1 MRLFILLGLL
11 ISLSYS
17 QVVQTDPP
25 YAGADDTFK
34 VIFDASQGDAGLKG
48 YAGDDVYAHTG
59 VTIEGEGT
67 WQYVIADWSTNLS
80 KARLTKIGTDLWE
93 LNIGNPYAY
102 YGVPQSKKIT
112 QLSFVFRNANGS
124 KTGRDNGGAD
134 IFLDMVEGNISVGFI
149 APRADNSFGDPRRS
163 PAFTR
168 GGTAYTVQSAAF
180 TKGAGLA
187 RQVLYLNDQAV
198 DSTSADTLSY
208 TFTPTQGMALLTVIA
223 RDSSGARDTA
233 RTALMVNA
241 PVEYSARPQGIVDG
255 INYSDAT
262 TAVLSLLAPGK
273 KHVYLLGDFND
284 WMVDEA
290 YALKKDSVDALHVH
304 WWLEV
309 GNLSPGTEYA
319 FQYLVDGEIRIAD
332 PYTDKI
338 LDPWNDG
345 YIPETV
351 YPSLKAY
358 PAGKTD
364 QAVAVLQTAQ
374 TAYVWND
381 AGYQRPD
388 KDELV
393 VYELLVRDFVADH
406 SFRTVIDSL
415 DYLQNLGINAIHV
428 MPFSEFEGNESWG
441 YNPSFYFAVDK
452 YYGTKNDFKA
462 FVDSCH
468 ARGIAVI
475 QDIVLNHTFGQSPFV
490 RLYADGTYGPPSEE
504 NPWLN
509 VTARHPFNVGY
520 DFNHESVLTQELVD
534 RVLDYWMSEY
544 HVDGFRFDLSK
555 GFTQKYSD
563 NDVAAWSAF
572 DGSRI
577 ALLRR
582 MTNKMWEKHPEA
594 YVILEH
600 FADNSEETILAGD
613 GMLLWG
619 NLNHDYN
626 EATMGYSSNLSWG
639 YFRERGWSKAGLM
652 TYMESHDEE
661 RLMYKNRQY
670 GNSSGDYDITEL
682 ATALDRV
689 KLAAAFFLTLPGP
702 KMIWQFGEL
711 GYDYSI
717 DYNGRTG
724 NKPVRWDYLY
734 QPERQ
739 KLYKTFAALL
749 KLRNNHHAFR
759 SPGANVA
766 YALAGTRKRITI
778 RNWDLNASIIG
789 NFGVTGG
796 SIDPQFKSSGTW
808 YDYFTGDSIQ
818 VEDPNAPITLKPGEF
833 RIYTDKKLETPEAG
847 LTPTALERLSGKR
860 PERFELGQN
869 YPNPFNPSTTIRY
882 RLPAAGKVTI
892 VLYDQTG
899 RRVKTLVDGFQQSGT
914 YALKVDMSGLSS
926 GVYYYRINSGR
937 HTATRK
943 MMLLR

>member
-1 MRLFILLGLL
+1 MRLFILLGIL
-11 ISLSYS
+11 IGLSYS
-17 QVVQTDPP
+17 QVVRTDPP
-25 YAGADDTFK
+25 HAGANESFK
-34 VIFDASQGDAGLKG
+34 VIFDAGQGDAGLKG
-48 YAGDDVYAHTG
+48 YTGDDVYAHTG

-67 WQYVIADWSTNLS
+67 WQYVIAGWSTNLS

-93 LNIGNPYAY
+93 LNIGNPYDY
-102 YGVPQSKKIT
+102 YGVPRSKKIT
-112 QLSFVFRNANGS
+112 QLCFVFRNGNGS
-124 KTGRDNGGAD
+124 KTGRDVGGAD
-134 IFLDMVEGNISVGFI
+134 IFLDMAEGNISVGFI
-149 APRADNSFGDPRRS
+149 TPQTDNRFGDPRRS
-163 PAFTR
+163 PAFT
-168 GGTAYTVQSAAF
+168 GGGIPYTVQSTAF
-180 TKGAGLA
+180 TKGRGLA

-198 DSTSADTLSY
+198 DSTAADTLSY
-208 TFTPTQGMALLTVIA
+208 TFTPTQGMALLTVIG

-241 PVEYSARPQGIVDG
+241 PVEYSTRPRGVTDG
-255 INYSDAT
+255 ISYTGPT

-273 KHVYLLGDFND
+273 KYVYLLGDFND
-284 WMVDEA
+284 WMVDPA
-290 YALKKDSVDALHVH
+290 YALKKDSVDTQHVH
-304 WWLEV
+304 WWLEI

-319 FQYLVDGEIRIAD
+319 FQYLVDSEIRIAD

-345 YIPETV
+345 YIPESL
-351 YPSLKAY
+351 YPHLKAY
-358 PAGKTD
+358 PEGKTE

-374 TAYVWND
+374 TPYQWHD
-381 AGYQRPD
+381 TTYQRPPGE
-388 KDELV
+388 ELV
-393 VYELLVRDFVADH
+393 IYELLVRDFVADH
-406 SFRTVIDSL
+406 SFKSIIDSL
-415 DYLQNLGINAIHV
+415 NYLQNLGINAIHV
-428 MPFSEFEGNESWG
+428 MPLNEFEGNESWG

-490 RLYADGTYGPPSEE
+490 RLYADGTYGPPSEN

-509 VTARHPFNVGY
+509 VTARHPFSVGY
-520 DFNHESVLTQELVD
+520 DFNHESILTQELVD

-555 GFTQKYSD
+555 GFTQKYTG

-582 MTNKMWEKHPEA
+582 MANKMWAKHPGG

-613 GMLLWG
+613 GMMLWG
-619 NLNHDYN
+619 NMNYSYN
-626 EATMGYSSNLSWG
+626 EATMGYSSDLSWG
-639 YFRERGWSKAGLM
+639 FYRQRGWSKAGLV

-661 RLMYKNRQY
+661 RLMFKNLQY
-670 GNSSGDYDITEL
+670 GNHSGSYDITDQ
-682 ATALDRV
+682 ATALDRI

-759 SPGANVA
+759 SPGANVE

-778 RNWDLNASIIG
+778 KNWDLNASIIG

-796 SIDPQFKSSGTW
+796 SIDPQFKNSGIW
-808 YDYFTGDSIQ
+808 YDYFTGDSLQ
-818 VEDPNAPITLKPGEF
+818 VDDPNAPITLKAGEF
-833 RIYTDKKLETPEAG
+833 HIYTDKKLETPEAG
-847 LTPTALERLSGKR
+847 LTPTVLERLPGSR
-860 PERFELGQN
+860 PERFELSQN

-882 RLPAAGKVTI
+882 RLPATGKVT
-892 VLYDQTG
+892 LTLFDQTG
-899 RRVKTLVDGFQQSGT
+899 RKVKTLVNGFQQSGS
-914 YALKVDMSGLSS
+914 YALKVDMAGLSS
-926 GVYYYRINSGR
+926 GIYYYRLKSGSFIN
-937 HTATRK
+937 TRK
-943 MMLLR
+943 MVLLR

>member
-1 MRLFILLGLL
+1 MRLFFLLALFTG
-11 ISLSYS
+11 LSYS

-48 YAGDDVYAHTG
+48 YNGDDVYAHTG

-67 WQYVIADWSTNLS
+67 WQYVIADWNVNLS
-80 KARLTKIGTDLWE
+80 KAKLSKIGTDLWE

-112 QLSFVFRNANGS
+112 QLSFVFRNSDGS

-134 IFLDMVEGNISVGFI
+134 IFLDMAEGNISVRFI
-149 APRADNSFGDPRRS
+149 APRADNTFGDPRRS
-163 PAFTR
+163 PAFTE
-168 GGTAYTVQSAAF
+168 GGTPYTVQSTAF
-180 TKGAGLA
+180 TKADGLA

-198 DSTSADTLSY
+198 DSTSRDTLSY
-208 TFTPTQGMALLTVIA
+208 TFTPTEGMAVFTVIA
-223 RDSSGARDTA
+223 TDSGGAKDTA

-241 PVEYSARPQGIVDG
+241 PVENSARPQGTIDG
-255 INYSDAT
+255 INYKDAT

-309 GNLSPGTEYA
+309 ANLSPGTEYA

-338 LDPWNDG
+338 LDPWNDS
-345 YIPETV
+345 YIPESV
-351 YPSLKAY
+351 YPNLKPY
-358 PAGKTD
+358 PAGKTE

-374 TAYVWND
+374 TAYIWND
-381 AGYQRPD
+381 AGYQPPP
-388 KDELV
+388 KEELV

-406 SFRTVIDSL
+406 RFKTVIDSL
-415 DYLQNLGINAIHV
+415 DYLQNMGINAIHV

-475 QDIVLNHTFGQSPFV
+475 QDIVLNHSFGQSPMV
-490 RLYADGTYGPPSEE
+490 RLYADGTYGPPSED
-504 NPWLN
+504 NPWFN

-520 DFNHESVLTQELVD
+520 DFNHESILTQELVD

-555 GFTQKYSD
+555 GFTQKYTGD
-563 NDVAAWSAF
+563 DVAAWSAF

-582 MTNKMWEKHPEA
+582 MANKMWEKHPDA

-600 FADNSEETILAGD
+600 FADNNEETILAGD

-626 EATMGYSSNLSWG
+626 EATMGYSSDLSWG
-639 YFRERGWSKAGLM
+639 YYKERGWSKAGLM

-661 RLMYKNRQY
+661 RLMYKNLQY
-670 GNSSGDYDITEL
+670 GNSYNGYDITEL

-749 KLRNNHHAFR
+749 KLRNSHHAFR
-759 SPGANVA
+759 SPGANVE

-778 RNWDLNASIIG
+778 KNWDLNASIIG
-789 NFGVTGG
+789 NFGVRDG
-796 SIDPQFKSSGTW
+796 SIDPKFKNSGIW

-818 VEDPNAPITLKPGEF
+818 VADPNAPISLKPGEF
-833 RIYTDKKLETPEAG
+833 HIYTDKKLETPEAG
-847 LTPTALERLSGKR
+847 LTPTKLERLSGLR
-860 PERFELGQN
+860 PERFELEQN
-869 YPNPFNPSTTIRY
+869 YPNPFNPATTIRY
-882 RLPAAGKVTI
+882 RLPLAGQVTI
-892 VLYDQTG
+892 TLYDQTG
-899 RRVKTLVDGFQQSGT
+899 RLVKTLVDHFQQSGV

-926 GVYYYRINSGR
+926 GVYYYRIKSGQQI
-937 HTATRK
+937 ATRK
-943 MMLLR
+943 MVLLR